1 MNVEALAGF
10 DTILLD
16 LDGTLTDPTEGIT
29 NCLAHALRQ
38 MSAPVPPRAQLA
50 ATIGPPLRDAFVQF
64 LNTDDREQIERAV
77 AFYRERFA
85 PIGLYEN
92 MVYAGIDAAL
102 AALRAKQMRLV
113 LATSKP
119 HVFARRILEHFSLD
133 HYFAAVHGSELDGT
147 REKKSDVIA
156 YVLDQEKVNPG
167 SAVMVGDRAVDIS
180 GARANGMAGIGVL
193 WGFGS
198 LGELTAAEPLAILN
212 SPSDLAM
219 IGH

>member
-1 MNVEALAGF
+1 LSEVSLAGF
-10 DTILLD
+10 DTVLLD

-29 NCLAHALRQ
+29 NSIAHALRQ
-38 MSAPVPPRAQLA
+38 MGAPVPPRAQLA
-50 ATIGPPLRDAFVQF
+50 ATIGPPLRDAFAQF
-64 LNTDDREQIERAV
+64 LHTDDRGQIERAV
-77 AFYRERFA
+77 ALYRERFA

-92 MVYAGIDAAL
+92 AVYPGIDAAL
-102 AALRAKQMRLV
+102 SALRAKRMRLI

-119 HVFARRILEHFSLD
+119 HIYARRILEHFSLD

-147 REKKSDVIA
+147 REKKSEVIA
-156 YVLDQEKVNPG
+156 YLLQKESVDPG

-198 LGELTAAEPLAILN
+198 QDELSAAAPLAILN
-212 SPSDLAM
+212 SPADLAM
-219 IGH
+219 IGG